1 VGAGS
6 KPRAVVK
13 VAPVT
18 VGSEARAA
26 SAERAASR
34 GRAVARDDLVPGG
47 PRARGA
53 IGVSRVSG
61 VSVAPAVARV
71 SLVGVGS
78 TGRAVVRG
86 RLENGAGSVDPVGP
100 GRGKV
105 PGRGVRD
112 VRAVLGAA
120 ARASGGSGIVT
131 TARAAA
137 GSQVSGKG
145 ARGTGTGPSRGVGL
159 SVPRMEDALTGR
171 RATGRTGGHEAKSR
185 NVPGT
190 MIRCCRTT

>member
-1 VGAGS
+1 
-6 KPRAVVK
+6 
-13 VAPVT
+13 
-18 VGSEARAA
+18 
-26 SAERAASR
+26 
-34 GRAVARDDLVPGG
+34 
-47 PRARGA
+47 
-53 IGVSRVSG
+53 
-61 VSVAPAVARV
+61 
-71 SLVGVGS
+71 
-78 TGRAVVRG
+78 VVRG

-137 GSQVSGKG
+137 GSKVSGKG